1 MFKLEN
7 QKFCYTEQNS
17 TTTQEPCENIVN
29 QASQVAPVGNKNWCV
44 CGLRRIE
51 EREIDCLCCRAV
63 TVVKK
68 EIYEGKYAKLMI
80 TRARLVLKMEAM
92 CFVGGRITLKT
103 P

>member
-7 QKFCYTEQNS
+7 QKFCYTEQNN

-44 CGLRRIE
+44 CGLRRI
-51 EREIDCLCCRAV
+51 
-63 TVVKK
+63 K